1 MACTD
6 TDLVFC
12 GVVVSEWSVLCYIFP
27 LFLELSRDESEGL
40 LCMYVCNG

>member
-12 GVVVSEWSVLCYIFP
+12 GVFVLVNGLYCAIS
-27 LFLELSRDESEGL
+27 FLSSWDECEGL
-40 LCMYVCNG
+40 LCMYVCM